1 MQIYRK
7 YLVNCIIIHIFAKE
21 KTYIYTLMVEELP
34 KTNTKTFKYDSRRTA
49 FIGEQG
55 G

>member
-1 MQIYRK
+1 MYIYSYFCER
-7 YLVNCIIIHIFAKE
+7 
-21 KTYIYTLMVEELP
+21 KTYIYTLVVEELP
-34 KTNTKTFKYDSRRTA
+34 KTNTKTFIYDSRRTA